1 MRLNANDSIA
11 FSSILHGLLLWALVK
26 SSLIHKKVKSSDAK
40 EDSKLEITFKE
51 KPNFRP
57 KGMLDIEILE
67 NLKIV
72 EDKLL
77 FKPEAQLRSD
87 ILIES
92 DLKQDMDG
100 CPGKWYGGL
109 GIDVHYESYG
119 CTVVKVYKGY
129 GADKAGLLVGDFIK
143 SIDDAEIMGKPGTFL
158 RMQILRGEEELIVTA
173 VRSKVCY

>member
-1 MRLNANDSIA
+1 M
-11 FSSILHGLLLWALVK
+11 
-26 SSLIHKKVKSSDAK
+26 
-40 EDSKLEITFKE
+40 
-51 KPNFRP
+51 
-57 KGMLDIEILE
+57 
-67 NLKIV
+67 